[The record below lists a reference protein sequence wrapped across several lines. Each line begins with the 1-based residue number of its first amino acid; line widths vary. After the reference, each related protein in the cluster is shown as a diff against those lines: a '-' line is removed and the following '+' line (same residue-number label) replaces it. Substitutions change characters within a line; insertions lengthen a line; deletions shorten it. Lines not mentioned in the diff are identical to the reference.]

1 MKGNTVFLLLLQ
13 VGLALLKIDH
23 PHTSQSSIHRGGI
36 NMPGSTNND
45 TSQQQQ
51 PITNLLHTSLSEN
64 IYTIK
69 EALGNSNDVIL
80 REITL
85 DKLDNE
91 SIALIN
97 IDGISDK
104 TVITDILEN
113 LMLDIDNEPEN
124 KIEDLNDYIKK
135 QCLAVGDVKDAF
147 DFTALYTAVLNGD
160 TVIILNGQSKAIVT
174 STKNAKDRAVTEPQT
189 ESVIRGPRESFTETL
204 RTNTALIRRKIKSP
218 DLWIKSRV
226 IGDVTQTDVAVMY
239 INGIANDKIVQEV
252 LDRLDQIKIDGVLE
266 TGYLED
272 YIQDSKFSLFPMIY
286 NTERPDVIAAELLE
300 GKIAI
305 LVDGTPLVLTVPVI
319 FSSFLQAAEDY
330 YQNWIISSLIRLLRF
345 FGITLALL
353 MPSLYV
359 AITTFHQEMLPTAML
374 ISIASQREGVPFPA
388 VVEALLMEIAFEI
401 LREAGLRMPRTIG
414 PAVSIVGTLVIG
426 QAAVE
431 AGVVSAVMVIIVAL
445 TAICSFLFPSYG
457 LSNTIRVLRFP
468 LMIFAAVFGLFGVMF
483 GIMIILLHLCSLRSF
498 GVPYMSPFG
507 PIILKDQKD
516 AMVLFPRRNLFTRPR
531 LISQKN
537 NIRAQKYQVNT
548 KRNNQ

>member
-1 MKGNTVFLLLLQ
+1 MPVSENNN
-13 VGLALLKIDH
+13 
-23 PHTSQSSIHRGGI
+23 TSQLQNPS
-36 NMPGSTNND
+36 
-45 TSQQQQ
+45 
-51 PITNLLHTSLSEN
+51 TNLLHTSLSEN

-69 EALGNSNDVIL
+69 EALGNSNDVII

-85 DKLDNE
+85 NKLNNQ

-104 TVITDILEN
+104 NVITDFILED
-113 LMLDIDNEPEN
+113 LMLEIDNGSDN
-124 KIEDLNDYIKK
+124 KVTNINDYIKK
-135 QCLAVGDVKDAF
+135 QCLAVGGAKDIL
-147 DFTALYTAVLNGD
+147 DFTAFFAS
-160 TVIILNGQSKAIVT
+160 ILNGETVILLEGQSIAIAT
-174 STKNAKDRAVTEPQT
+174 DTKSAKDRAVTEPQT

-218 DLWIKSRV
+218 DLWIKSRI

-252 LDRLDQIKIDGVLE
+252 LDRLDNIVIDGVLE

-272 YIQDSKFSLFPMIY
+272 FIQDSKFSLFPMIY
-286 NTERPDVIAAELLE
+286 NTERPDVVAAELLE

-319 FSSFLQAAEDY
+319 FTSFLQAAEDY

-345 FGITLALL
+345 FGICLALV

-388 VVEALLMEIAFEI
+388 VVEALIMEIAFEI

-468 LMIFAAVFGLFGVMF
+468 LMILAAMFGLFGVMF
-483 GIMIILLHLCSLRSF
+483 GIMMIILHLCSLRSF

-507 PIILKDQKD
+507 PLIMKDQKD
-516 AMVLFPRRNLFTRPR
+516 AMILFPRRDLLTRPR
-531 LISQKN
+531 LFSQKN
-537 NIRAQKYQVNT
+537 KVREHRYHEEI
-548 KRNNQ
+548 KRNQH

>member
-13 VGLALLKIDH
+13 VGLALLKIVH
-23 PHTSQSSIHRGGI
+23 PHTSQSSIHRGGV
-36 NMPGSTNND
+36 NMPGSTKND

-51 PITNLLHTSLSEN
+51 PTTNLLHTSLSEN

-124 KIEDLNDYIKK
+124 KIDDLNDYIKK
-135 QCLAVGDVKDAF
+135 QCLAVGDVKDVF

-507 PIILKDQKD
+507 PIILQDQKD
-516 AMVLFPRRNLFTRPR
+516 GMVLFPRRNLFTRPR

-537 NIRAQKYQVNT
+537 NIRAKKYQVNT
-548 KRNNQ
+548 KRNNH

>member
-1 MKGNTVFLLLLQ
+1 
-13 VGLALLKIDH
+13 
-23 PHTSQSSIHRGGI
+23 
-36 NMPGSTNND
+36 MPVSENNN
-45 TSQQQQ
+45 TSQQQN
-51 PITNLLHTSLSEN
+51 PSTKLLHTSLSEN
-64 IYTIK
+64 IFTIK
-69 EALGNSNDVIL
+69 EALGNSNDVII
-80 REITL
+80 REMTLDQL
-85 DKLDNE
+85 DKL
-91 SIALIN
+91 SIALIY

-104 TVITDILEN
+104 NIITDFIIEN
-113 LMLDIDNEPEN
+113 LMLDSEIVPEHSEE
-124 KIEDLNDYIKK
+124 KIQDYLKK
-135 QCLAVGDVKDAF
+135 HCITVGDVKDIL
-147 DFTALYTAVLNGD
+147 DFTALFSYILNGD
-160 TVIILNGQSKAIVT
+160 TVILLEGQSVAIVT
-174 STKNAKDRAVTEPQT
+174 STKGAKDRAVTEPQT

-218 DLWIKSRV
+218 NLWIKSRV
-226 IGDVTQTDVAVMY
+226 IGEITQTDVAVMY

-252 LDRLDQIKIDGVLE
+252 LDRLDKIDIDGVLE

-272 YIQDSKFSLFPMIY
+272 FIQDSKFSLFPMIY
-286 NTERPDVIAAELLE
+286 NTERPDVVAAELLE
-300 GKIAI
+300 GKVAI
-305 LVDGTPLVLTVPVI
+305 LVDGTPLVLTVPVV
-319 FSSFLQAAEDY
+319 FTSFLQAAEDY

-345 FGITLALL
+345 FGICLALV

-388 VVEALLMEIAFEI
+388 VVEALIMEIAFEI

-468 LMIFAAVFGLFGVMF
+468 LMILAAMFGLFGVMF
-483 GIMIILLHLCSLRSF
+483 GIMIIILHLCSLRSF

-507 PIILKDQKD
+507 PLILKDQKD
-516 AMVLFPRRNLFTRPR
+516 AMILFPRRDLFTRPR

-537 NIRAQKYQVNT
+537 NVREQNYSN
-548 KRNNQ
+548 RNVKNKNEQ